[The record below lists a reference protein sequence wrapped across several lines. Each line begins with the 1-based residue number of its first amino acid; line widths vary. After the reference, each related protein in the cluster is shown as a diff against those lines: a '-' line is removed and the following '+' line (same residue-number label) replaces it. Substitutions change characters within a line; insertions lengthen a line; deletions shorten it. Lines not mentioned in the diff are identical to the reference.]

1 MEALSIPYDEIR
13 SLQISLRQDS
23 NFSSYNP
30 EDTADSAVDLPSAG
44 NSIFELDPSPPEL
57 RCKHCSGGL
66 LRGANSIICVFCG
79 REQVNSDAPPQPIKF
94 MATSASKWL
103 LQSLGLDGSELSG
116 QSIEVPQQL
125 NKRSD
130 ALETEI
136 PLSKL
141 LDLEIHWPLESERKE
156 TGKAALEKTH
166 SQKLRTLDFEGLD
179 LQSCVPEP
187 KAAESVSGFPNDLNF
202 FQEAKVEESV
212 YALVEEQSFSG
223 RHDDELDF
231 FPEPRLEPASAA
243 SEDQFMSSRPF
254 PSYENSSQGPT
265 DLSLFESGEPSRTD
279 SKVEEDGGGDDSFA
293 GWETE
298 FQSADASTTQ
308 ESKSFDPFEVS
319 SSVDISA
326 HLDSVFGGGSEV
338 AKRPENESSIP
349 SAYNIND
356 DWFPGDLLS
365 NSNPGATGQ
374 TESQL
379 NIPIVIKDGDIME
392 KTDIISPFDLDFIKD
407 DQLRKTTT
415 NNTTVDEGDDY
426 FDDWNGFT
434 SSSGVQPIAGSSSKQ
449 DVTHTVNSEI
459 DLFGEGEKSQIVD
472 FGGFPQTDLFSG
484 ISNDEKDSKEVDL
497 MWPETSALQRIDI
510 GSARNGDS
518 TEVATEV
525 KTAGEDA
532 VSSENPRSKS
542 EVVEK
547 YMSQM
552 HDLSFMLD
560 NDLSIP
566 QKGLSSS

>member
-30 EDTADSAVDLPSAG
+30 EDTADSAADLPSAG

-79 REQVNSDAPPQPIKF
+79 REQVNSDAPPQAIKF

-116 QSIEVPQQL
+116 QSIEVQQQL

-179 LQSCVPEP
+179 LQSFVPEP
-187 KAAESVSGFPNDLNF
+187 K
-202 FQEAKVEESV
+202 
-212 YALVEEQSFSG
+212 
-223 RHDDELDF
+223 
-231 FPEPRLEPASAA
+231 LEPASAA

-254 PSYENSSQGPT
+254 PSYENSSQAPT
-265 DLSLFESGEPSRTD
+265 DLSLFESVEPSRTD

-338 AKRPENESSIP
+338 SKIPENESSIP
-349 SAYNIND
+349 SASNIND

-379 NIPIVIKDGDIME
+379 NIPIFIKDGDIME

-407 DQLRKTTT
+407 DQLPKTTT

-459 DLFGEGEKSQIVD
+459 DLIGEGEKSQIVD

-497 MWPETSALQRIDI
+497 MWPETSALQRYWKILLYP
-510 GSARNGDS
+510 SNP
-518 TEVATEV
+518 EN
-525 KTAGEDA
+525 A
-532 VSSENPRSKS
+532 VSSENPRLKF

>member
-30 EDTADSAVDLPSAG
+30 EDTADSAADLPSAG

-79 REQVNSDAPPQPIKF
+79 REQVNSDAPPQAIKF

-116 QSIEVPQQL
+116 QSIEVQQQL

-179 LQSCVPEP
+179 LQSFVPEP

-212 YALVEEQSFSG
+212 SAL
-223 RHDDELDF
+223 HDDELDF

-254 PSYENSSQGPT
+254 PSYENSSQAPT
-265 DLSLFESGEPSRTD
+265 DLSLFESVEPSRTD

-338 AKRPENESSIP
+338 SKIPETS
-349 SAYNIND
+349 NIND

-374 TESQL
+374 TESQ
-379 NIPIVIKDGDIME
+379 

-407 DQLRKTTT
+407 DQLPKTTT

-459 DLFGEGEKSQIVD
+459 DLIGEGEKSQIVD

-532 VSSENPRSKS
+532 VSSENPRLKF

-566 QKGLSSS
+566 QKGATGKQVLNGRGW